1 MLLSERLGISPIAS
15 ARVNGKHT
23 KVENMSSIAETD
35 NKRDLGGAPDEGPS
49 ERSAW
54 RRDSAAHDVSARL
67 GQRIRQHREA
77 MGMSLAVA
85 SKATGIPAATLSRI
99 ENNRMAPTMPVVLKL
114 MAGLRITW
122 AGLMA
127 PLPPEPHESQISIAL
142 PGEGEVIDVQGNTYT
157 VPHATSRLNHQIQ
170 PVIFDISSKTVEEA
184 GGLRGHSGTELCYV
198 LSGILVMHFVDRA
211 PAELGVGASVLFN
224 GEIPHAYVAK
234 GRGPTRVL
242 LFNAIDPLMRGADEM
257 KPLISTLRQSLAA
270 TAPPVGFSDDFAGV
284 P

>member
-1 MLLSERLGISPIAS
+1 
-15 ARVNGKHT
+15 
-23 KVENMSSIAETD
+23 MSSTAETESKSEVD
-35 NKRDLGGAPDEGPS
+35 VADDGPA

-54 RRDSAAHDVSARL
+54 RRDSASHDVNARL

-77 MGMSLAVA
+77 LGMSLAVA
-85 SKATGIPAATLSRI
+85 SKVTGIPAATLSRI

-127 PLPPEPHESQISIAL
+127 TLPPQPHESQISVAL
-142 PGEGEVIDVQGNTYT
+142 PGEGESIEVQGNTYT
-157 VPHATSRLNHQIQ
+157 VPHAASVLRHQIQ

-184 GGLRGHSGTELCYV
+184 GGLRGHGGTELCYV
-198 LSGILVMHFVDRA
+198 LSGVLLMHFVDRA
-211 PAELGVGASVLFN
+211 PVELGVGASILFN

-234 GRGPTRVL
+234 GRGATRVL
-242 LFNAIDPLMRGADEM
+242 LFNAIDPLMRSPDEM

-270 TAPPVGFSDDFAGV
+270 ATHSGGPAQDFSGV

>member
-1 MLLSERLGISPIAS
+1 MP
-15 ARVNGKHT
+15 
-23 KVENMSSIAETD
+23 SSAETD
-35 NKRDLGGAPDEGPS
+35 NKRGLEEAPDEGPS

-85 SKATGIPAATLSRI
+85 SKVTGIPAATLSRI

-170 PVIFDISSKTVEEA
+170 PVIFDINSKTVEEA
-184 GGLRGHSGTELCYV
+184 GGLRGHGGAELCYV
-198 LSGILVMHFVDRA
+198 LSGVLIMHFVDRA
-211 PAELGVGASVLFN
+211 PVELCVGASVLFN

-234 GRGPTRVL
+234 GRAPTRVL
-242 LFNAIDPLMRGADEM
+242 LFNAVDPLMRSPDEM
-257 KPLISTLRQSLAA
+257 RPLISTLRQSLVA